1 MSQYCLTCQDFTSS
15 TDTTGN
21 ILQLCSQCCNDNFI
35 DDIDL
40 DDESNIEQSIKNHSN
55 CNIVEDISN
64 EFEDIDI
71 NKIITQDDPPKEL
84 YICQHIHNDEEP
96 EDWNIDEDI
105 IYEMLYDD
113 YVNDDCYFDYYEHF
127 GIDSDDDSIAQEGA
141 LEAAMG
147 SS

>member
-1 MSQYCLTCQDFTSS
+1 MSQYCLTCQDFTTS

-21 ILQLCSQCCNDNFI
+21 ILQLCSQCCS
-35 DDIDL
+35 DDYIHDTDF
-40 DDESNIEQSIKNHSN
+40 DDELNIEQNTKDYCN
-55 CNIVEDISN
+55 CNTMEDISN

-84 YICQHIHNDEEP
+84 YIYQDVDKDEEP
-96 EDWNIDEDI
+96 EDWKIDEDTV
-105 IYEMLYDD
+105 YEMLYGD
-113 YVNDDCYFDYYEHF
+113 YVNEEYYFDYFEHF

>member
-1 MSQYCLTCQDFTSS
+1 MSQYCLTCQDFTAS
-15 TDTTGN
+15 TDTTDN
-21 ILQLCSQCCNDNFI
+21 ILQLCPQCCNDSCI
-35 DDIDL
+35 DDIDF
-40 DDESNIEQSIKNHSN
+40 DNEIDVEQSTKDH
-55 CNIVEDISN
+55 CNYNAMEDISN

-84 YICQHIHNDEEP
+84 YIYQDTEKDEEP

-105 IYEMLYDD
+105 IYEMLYGD
-113 YVNDDCYFDYYEHF
+113 YVNDDYYFDYYEHF
-127 GIDSDDDSIAQEGA
+127 GIDSDDDSAVQEGA